1 MEQKNR
7 ILAVTPGEYEEVRR
21 RYPTF
26 PMGLAQLAYRISAGG
41 RLLRDSRSPA
51 NLRGGILVL
60 CDMGFHAQTLG
71 IPTLLRDLLAE
82 IAGRGYEGVAADFSA
97 SLSAPLAAFLQELDR
112 TLHDRGIPL
121 WVNESCRNHVT
132 HARLLI
138 QAAATAGS
146 LEAMLRQ
153 RCERYGTERVT
164 AELVPL
170 RLDFALPAADSQGQV
185 LSRAELETLITEL
198 RPQPYFSS
206 ELCAK
211 YFTYMSPE
219 RQAHFVL
226 FDDGDTL
233 AEKCRLAEKLGISHV
248 FALYAEVENLLDV
261 LVREGNE
268 G

>member
-7 ILAVTPGEYEEVRR
+7 ILAVTPHEYEQLRR
-21 RYPTF
+21 RYPAF
-26 PMGLAQLAYRISAGG
+26 PMGLAQLAYRISSGG

-60 CDMGFHAQTLG
+60 GDMGFQADTLS
-71 IPTLLRDLLAE
+71 IPTLLRDVLAE
-82 IAGRGYEGVAADFSA
+82 IAGRGYEGVAADFTSGSCA
-97 SLSAPLAAFLQELDR
+97 SLAAFLTELDR
-112 TLHDRGIPL
+112 ILYERGIPL
-121 WVNESCRNHVT
+121 WVSESSSRHVT

-146 LEAMLRQ
+146 LEAMLEE
-153 RCERYGTERVT
+153 RCARYGAHRVT
-164 AELVPL
+164 AELIPL
-170 RLDFALPAADSQGQV
+170 RMDFTLPAADSQGRT
-185 LSRAELETLITEL
+185 LSRGELETLIAEL
-198 RPQPYFSS
+198 RPQPYFSA

-248 FALYAEVENLLDV
+248 FALYAEVESMLDA
-261 LVREGNE
+261 LIG
-268 G
+268 GTGA